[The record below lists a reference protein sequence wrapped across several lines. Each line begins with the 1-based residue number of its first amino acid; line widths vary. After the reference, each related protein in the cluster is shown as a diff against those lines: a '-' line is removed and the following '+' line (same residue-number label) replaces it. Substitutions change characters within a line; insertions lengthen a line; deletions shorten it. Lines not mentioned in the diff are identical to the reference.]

1 MCYLYQF
8 ARIMGFCFL
17 GEILHEVLPLPVPAS
32 IYGLILLLAAL
43 KTGLVK
49 LEQVKEVGNF
59 LTGIF
64 PLLFVPAAVG
74 VMELWGELGEMIIPI
89 LLAIVPVTILVL
101 ASAGRTTQSFS
112 RRKQGSSGDQ
122 ETEQEEAR

>member
-1 MCYLYQF
+1 MRYLYQF
-8 ARIMGFCFL
+8 ARIMAFCFL
-17 GEILHEVLPLPVPAS
+17 GEILHEILPLPIPAS
-32 IYGLILLLAAL
+32 IYGLILLLTAL

-74 VMELWGELGEMIIPI
+74 VMELWGELGEMLIPI

-112 RRKQGSSGDQ
+112 RKKQNRCGEQ
-122 ETEQEEAR
+122 ETEQEAAQ

>member
-1 MCYLYQF
+1 MGMFVFLANYERWEGFLCAICISLHALWGSAFWEKSCTRFCRFQF
-8 ARIMGFCFL
+8 
-17 GEILHEVLPLPVPAS
+17 AS

-43 KTGLVK
+43 KTGIVR

-89 LLAIVPVTILVL
+89 LLAIV
-101 ASAGRTTQSFS
+101 
-112 RRKQGSSGDQ
+112 
-122 ETEQEEAR
+122 

>member
-1 MCYLYQF
+1 MRYLYQF
-8 ARIMGFCFL
+8 ARIMAFCFL
-17 GEILHEVLPLPVPAS
+17 GEILHEILPLPIPAS

-74 VMELWGELGEMIIPI
+74 VMELWGELGEMMIPI

-112 RRKQGSSGDQ
+112 RKKQNRCGEQ
-122 ETEQEEAR
+122 ETEQEAAQ